1 MPTVPTWLKD
11 RSVESLVHE
20 LARVAPDFVGGKVVL
35 HPWIEQSDPKWW
47 SGSATIDERFIVK
60 FAWSELAAQRLW
72 HEIRILDALAP
83 ERTSLRIPRVL
94 FRSDDPVILVTE
106 LVTGEPLT
114 SEAVMR
120 CRSQHVDRT
129 AMELARFLSKLH
141 EPWVLSI
148 VDGALDPLPAPM
160 PQATTDE
167 LRRGIAQWIRTD
179 QLETVRTWCD
189 WVDRV
194 QGVPG
199 GRVFVHGD
207 LHGYN
212 QVWDLDENILRV
224 VVDFEHGG
232 AHEPEFDFRYLPSQ
246 GTGMG
251 LLRATVAKYEALSG
265 RTLNL
270 TRVMAWHVRTMLG
283 DALWRSR
290 AGVTLPDGGSPEA
303 WVEELRRRL
312 DALDEE
318 IGWDGA

>member
-1 MPTVPTWLKD
+1 
-11 RSVESLVHE
+11 
-20 LARVAPDFVGGKVVL
+20 
-35 HPWIEQSDPKWW
+35 
-47 SGSATIDERFIVK
+47 
-60 FAWSELAAQRLW
+60 
-72 HEIRILDALAP
+72 
-83 ERTSLRIPRVL
+83 
-94 FRSDDPVILVTE
+94 
-106 LVTGEPLT
+106 
-114 SEAVMR
+114 MR
-120 CRSQHVDRT
+120 CRSRHVDRT
-129 AMELARFLSKLH
+129 ATELARFLSKLH
-141 EPWVLSI
+141 EPRVLSI

-160 PQATTDE
+160 PQSTTDE

-212 QVWDLDENILRV
+212 QVWDLDKNILRV

-246 GTGMG
+246 GAGMD
-251 LLRATVAKYEALSG
+251 LLRATVAKYETLSG

-270 TRVMAWHVRTMLG
+270 SRVMASHIRTMLG
-283 DALWRSR
+283 DVLWRSR
-290 AGVTLPDGGSPEA
+290 AGVALPDGGTPET
-303 WVEELRRRL
+303 WVDELGHRL

-318 IGWDGA
+318 IDAMAPDAG